1 MNVNDH
7 TYNTSYSATPPSH
20 AVALAAVGNAAPGE
34 IDLQAVLALWQT
46 ATDRLQKTHETLRSE
61 VRRLS
66 DELEIKN
73 RELARQNRLAD
84 LGQMAA
90 HVAHEVRNSL
100 APVTLYMSL
109 LRRRVAGDAASLDVM
124 QKIEACFQAL
134 EVTVT
139 DLLNFTSDR
148 DPVRQDVDVVALIED
163 VCESLAPQLAAQHIR
178 TTVEAPPDARIAADQ
193 HMLRRALLNLVIN
206 AIDAMPTGGELV
218 ITAVAD
224 DRGVELEVADSGPGI
239 PENVRR
245 RMFEPFFT
253 TKSEGTGLGLAI
265 VQRIAEAHGGQLIVA
280 NCAEG
285 GAAFTLRIPEHTGQ
299 ILPFDTNPKR
309 QRGES
314 PTTPQTNAI
323 HASTPTTRKAA

>member
-7 TYNTSYSATPPSH
+7 TYNTIYSATPPSH
-20 AVALAAVGNAAPGE
+20 AVAPTAAAPSE
-34 IDLQAVLALWQT
+34 IDLQSVLALWQT
-46 ATDRLQKTHETLRSE
+46 ATDRLQKTHETLREE

-148 DPVRQDVDVVALIED
+148 DPVRQVVDVAALIDD
-163 VCESLAPQLAAQHIR
+163 VCESLAPQLAAQHIC
-178 TTVEAPPDARIAADQ
+178 TTVEAPHAPGIAADQ

-206 AIDAMPTGGELV
+206 AIDAMPTGGDLV
-218 ITAVAD
+218 ITAVVH
-224 DRGVELEVADSGPGI
+224 DRGLELEVADSGPGI
-239 PENVRR
+239 PENESAKLFKDFSRTSAKPTGG
-245 RMFEPFFT
+245 E
-253 TKSEGTGLGLAI
+253 SSTGLGLAI
-265 VQRIAEAHGGQLIVA
+265 CRKIMQAHAGTISAVNLLG
-280 NCAEG
+280 G
-285 GAAFTLRIPEHTGQ
+285 GAEFRITFP
-299 ILPFDTNPKR
+299 L
-309 QRGES
+309 
-314 PTTPQTNAI
+314 
-323 HASTPTTRKAA
+323 HA

>member
-1 MNVNDH
+1 MPLPD
-7 TYNTSYSATPPSH
+7 
-20 AVALAAVGNAAPGE
+20 AAPRCAAGSGE
-34 IDLQAVLALWQT
+34 VDLKTVLALWQT
-46 ATDRLQKTHETLRSE
+46 ATDRLQKTHEALRSE

-66 DELEIKN
+66 DELAIKN

-109 LRRRVAGDAASLDVM
+109 LRRRVAGDGASLDVM

-148 DPVRQDVDVVALIED
+148 DLVRQVGDVAALIED

-178 TTVEAPPDARIAADQ
+178 TTVEASHDTRVVADQ
-193 HMLRRALLNLVIN
+193 NMLRRALLNLVIN

-218 ITAVAD
+218 ITAISN
-224 DRGVELEVADSGPGI
+224 DRVLELEVADSGPGI
-239 PENVRR
+239 PESVRR

-265 VQRIAEAHGGQLIVA
+265 VQRIAEAHGGQLRVA

-285 GAAFTLRIPEHTGQ
+285 GAAFTLRIPTPAEQ
-299 ILPFDTNPKR
+299 NSPPDQNA
-309 QRGES
+309 
-314 PTTPQTNAI
+314 PTTMT
-323 HASTPTTRKAA
+323 TTMTTTTRQDQANHSTRNAA

>member
-1 MNVNDH
+1 MPLPD
-7 TYNTSYSATPPSH
+7 
-20 AVALAAVGNAAPGE
+20 AAPRCAAGSGE
-34 IDLQAVLALWQT
+34 VDLKTVLVLWQT
-46 ATDRLQKTHETLRSE
+46 ATDRLQKTHEALRSE

-66 DELEIKN
+66 DELAIKN

-109 LRRRVAGDAASLDVM
+109 LRRRVAGDGASLDVM

-148 DPVRQDVDVVALIED
+148 DLVRQVGDVAALIED

-178 TTVEAPPDARIAADQ
+178 TTVEASHDTRVVADQ
-193 HMLRRALLNLVIN
+193 NMLRRALLNLVIN

-218 ITAVAD
+218 ITAILN
-224 DRGVELEVADSGPGI
+224 DRVLELEVADSGPGI
-239 PENVRR
+239 PESVRR

-265 VQRIAEAHGGQLIVA
+265 VQRIAEAHGGQLRVA

-285 GAAFTLRIPEHTGQ
+285 GAAFTLRIPAPVDQ
-299 ILPFDTNPKR
+299 NFPPDQNA
-309 QRGES
+309 
-314 PTTPQTNAI
+314 PTTMT
-323 HASTPTTRKAA
+323 TTTRQDQANHSTRNAA

>member
-1 MNVNDH
+1 MPLPD
-7 TYNTSYSATPPSH
+7 
-20 AVALAAVGNAAPGE
+20 AAPRCAAGSGE
-34 IDLQAVLALWQT
+34 VDLKTVLALWQT
-46 ATDRLQKTHETLRSE
+46 ATDRLQKTHEALRSE

-66 DELEIKN
+66 DELAIKN

-109 LRRRVAGDAASLDVM
+109 LRRRVAGDGASLDVM

-148 DPVRQDVDVVALIED
+148 DLVRQVGDVAALIED

-178 TTVEAPPDARIAADQ
+178 TTVEASHDTRVVADQ
-193 HMLRRALLNLVIN
+193 NMLRRALLNLVIN

-218 ITAVAD
+218 ITAISN
-224 DRGVELEVADSGPGI
+224 DRVLELEVADSGPGI
-239 PENVRR
+239 PESVRR

-265 VQRIAEAHGGQLIVA
+265 VQRIAEAHGGQLRVA

-285 GAAFTLRIPEHTGQ
+285 GAAFTLRIPTPVDQ
-299 ILPFDTNPKR
+299 DPPPDKNA
-309 QRGES
+309 
-314 PTTPQTNAI
+314 PTT
-323 HASTPTTRKAA
+323 TTRQDQANHSTRNAA